1 MCLRNSMLKLPHM
14 DHARHMTLPLSS
26 AGGVSRAPR
35 HADMQ
40 VLRPIPGGRRS
51 SEGGV
56 HLLLPPLDA
65 LVCVSSC
72 DVLVIGSWLGA
83 GHGAG
88 VPGCRASGGGM
99 CRRSSVR
106 MSRSKRR
113 TDILG
118 RLVSTTSSLTL
129 MHQVLRSRVGRRRK
143 CIGDI
148 S

>member
-1 MCLRNSMLKLPHM
+1 M
-14 DHARHMTLPLSS
+14 DHARHMTIPFSRAS
-26 AGGVSRAPR
+26 GVSQAPR
-35 HADMQ
+35 DADMQ
-40 VLRPIPGGRRS
+40 VLGPITGGRRS
-51 SEGGV
+51 SDGGV

-88 VPGCRASGGGM
+88 VPGCRASSGGM

-118 RLVSTTSSLTL
+118 RLVSTASSLTL

-143 CIGDI
+143 CIGGI